1 MTVTIDP
8 VEFARLMALPA
19 ADRHTLLE
27 FLGSTFAGHVGTA
40 ELFRQAVCAAPR
52 SPAAASDHGHR
63 AEVH

>member
-1 MTVTIDP
+1 
-8 VEFARLMALPA
+8 MALPA